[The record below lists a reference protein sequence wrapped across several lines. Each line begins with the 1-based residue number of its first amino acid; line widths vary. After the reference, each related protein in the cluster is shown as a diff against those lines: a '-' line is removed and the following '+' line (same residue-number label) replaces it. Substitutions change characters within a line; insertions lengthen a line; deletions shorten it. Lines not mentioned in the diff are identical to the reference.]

1 MKMNALLIAL
11 PLLIGSCSDDNNSY
25 NDPATVPTDIIQTV
39 VKTTADLSLTVTTDK
54 AAYKPGETVRFNVTD
69 GTLPASARI
78 RYRHGSEVIADENLG
93 STSWTWTAPQADYT
107 GYMAD
112 IYTVDGNNQ
121 QTIYATIGVDVSSD
135 WARFPRYGFIASY
148 GSDRT
153 SDVIASELS
162 FLNRC
167 HINGLQ
173 FYDWQYKQ
181 HWPLGGT
188 PGNLL
193 ESYKDIANRDNYT
206 SVVKDYIAQAHS
218 LGMKA
223 MFYNLCFGAFDDA
236 KADGVD
242 DRWYI
247 YTDQNHSKCDRHQL
261 PSDWKSDIY
270 LVDPSNK
277 DWQNYLADRNDDVYE
292 ALDFDGFHIDQ
303 LGSRG
308 TDYDYYGSQVNLPNG
323 YASFIRT
330 MKERQPDKRLVMN
343 AVSNYGSD
351 KIVSTGCVD
360 FMYSELWDGEDK
372 FSDLHDILKA
382 NRLYSGNT
390 LGQVYA
396 AYMDYGHN
404 KPEFN
409 TPGVLLTDAV
419 MFALGASHLNSEQDI
434 C

>member
-11 PLLIGSCSDDNNSY
+11 PLLIGSCSDENNSY

-121 QTIYATIGVDVSSD
+121 QTVYATIGVDVSSD

-206 SVVKDYIAQAHS
+206 SVVKDYIVQAHS

-242 DRWYI
+242 DHWYI
-247 YTDQNHSKCDRHQL
+247 YR
-261 PSDWKSDIY
+261 
-270 LVDPSNK
+270 
-277 DWQNYLADRNDDVYE
+277 
-292 ALDFDGFHIDQ
+292 
-303 LGSRG
+303 
-308 TDYDYYGSQVNLPNG
+308 
-323 YASFIRT
+323 
-330 MKERQPDKRLVMN
+330 
-343 AVSNYGSD
+343 
-351 KIVSTGCVD
+351 
-360 FMYSELWDGEDK
+360 
-372 FSDLHDILKA
+372 
-382 NRLYSGNT
+382 
-390 LGQVYA
+390 
-396 AYMDYGHN
+396 
-404 KPEFN
+404 PES
-409 TPGVLLTDAV
+409 L
-419 MFALGASHLNSEQDI
+419 
-434 C
+434 